1 MAWCANATHRRN
13 VDKPVDDDASSEP
26 ANEEA
31 EVEIEDTE
39 EISAAASKETRLYLW
54 YKRKMITEG
63 QDVAKTSIEPV
74 QVYEEISKI
83 EQQIIDIIESKQN
96 IINRTADSSDG
107 SECCWNDSQLV
118 ADSMTDYTGGSLVVP
133 RERLLLNVLAR
144 SDHLIASCEKHNTPT
159 RPPVRLL
166 SYMFPESTI
175 ICSPSKILSRI
186 RPIRGLWIK
195 IHLFSHGSEWGWL
208 PIRLLILLPHHRV
221 EFPVVLIAENNPHIV
236 VIDFSVH
243 KESSFVIHASQD
255 IMSDSQA
262 WITVHGLRN
271 FSSLMRYYPI
281 GIYLR
286 FTNGIQDYRLVFTE
300 IRSVDQAVVGTVV
313 EIIGNIIRICIVPA
327 YISNAVTCKHV
338 WLSHLSL
345 LSAAPCDTIKN
356 KQV

>member
-133 RERLLLNVLAR
+133 RERIDN
-144 SDHLIASCEKHNTPT
+144 H
-159 RPPVRLL
+159 LL
-166 SYMFPESTI
+166 S
-175 ICSPSKILSRI
+175 L
-186 RPIRGLWIK
+186 
-195 IHLFSHGSEWGWL
+195 
-208 PIRLLILLPHHRV
+208 
-221 EFPVVLIAENNPHIV
+221 ENIEPN
-236 VIDFSVH
+236 
-243 KESSFVIHASQD
+243 Q
-255 IMSDSQA
+255 
-262 WITVHGLRN
+262 
-271 FSSLMRYYPI
+271 
-281 GIYLR
+281 
-286 FTNGIQDYRLVFTE
+286 TNQGP
-300 IRSVDQAVVGTVV
+300 VDQDPSVQPRLGMGLAANTSADSSSTSPC
-313 EIIGNIIRICIVPA
+313 RISCCPD
-327 YISNAVTCKHV
+327 S
-338 WLSHLSL
+338 
-345 LSAAPCDTIKN
+345 
-356 KQV
+356 